1 MTIRDTFERTLSV
14 LIEPDK
20 REKTIQLQMVF
31 EDLLSITE
39 VDSSEVFPMEKMTL
53 LSDAVHRLNSHEPV
67 QYVTGIAHFY
77 GHKFTVDSR
86 VLIPRMETEE
96 LVFEAL
102 QLVKSNVIG
111 KVLDIGVGSGCILL
125 SILKACKSCQG
136 YGVDISSLALEVAQQ
151 NAELLDISC
160 TLIEDNI
167 EAPQSEILKE
177 EEWDLIVSN
186 PPYIQEDEKAVMGN
200 SVLDFEPHVALFLPD
215 SDPVGIYQSIGLYAE
230 AHLSESG
237 YLLLELNEFTADL
250 VEKEIKS
257 MSFAKVEILKDMQGK
272 KRILK
277 ARK

>member
-1 MTIRDTFERTLSV
+1 MTIRDTFEHTLSV

-31 EDLLSITE
+31 EDLLSITQ
-39 VDSSEVFPMEKMTL
+39 VDSSEVFPEDRMTL
-53 LSDAVHRLNSHEPV
+53 LSDAVERLNRHEPV

-125 SILKACKSCQG
+125 SILKTCKSCQG
-136 YGVDISSLALEVAQQ
+136 YGVDISSVALEVAQQ
-151 NAELLDISC
+151 NAGLLDISC

-167 EAPQSEILKE
+167 EAPQSEILKK

-186 PPYIQEDEKAVMGN
+186 PPYIQDHEKSVMGN
-200 SVLDFEPHVALFLPD
+200 SVLGFEPHIALFLPD
-215 SDPVGIYQSIGLYAE
+215 RDPVGIYQSIGNFAE
-230 AHLSESG
+230 KHLSESG
-237 YLLLELNEFTADL
+237 YLLLELNEFTVDL
-250 VEKEIKS
+250 VEEEIKS
-257 MSFAKVEILKDMQGK
+257 MSFAKVEILEDMQGK

-277 ARK
+277 AQK

>member
-1 MTIRDTFERTLSV
+1 MTIRDTFEYALSV

-31 EDLLSITE
+31 EDLLSITQ
-39 VDSSEVFPMEKMTL
+39 VDSSEVFPEDRMTL
-53 LSDAVHRLNSHEPV
+53 LSDAVERLNRHEPV

-125 SILKACKSCQG
+125 SILKTCKSCQG
-136 YGVDISSLALEVAQQ
+136 YGVDISSVALEVAQQ
-151 NAELLDISC
+151 NAGLLDISC

-167 EAPQSEILKE
+167 EAPQSEILKK

-186 PPYIQEDEKAVMGN
+186 PPYIQDHEKSVMGN
-200 SVLDFEPHVALFLPD
+200 SVLGFEPHIALFLPD
-215 SDPVGIYQSIGLYAE
+215 RDPVGIYQSIGNFAE
-230 AHLSESG
+230 KHLSESG

-250 VEKEIKS
+250 VEEEIKS
-257 MSFAKVEILKDMQGK
+257 MSFAKVEILEDMQGK

-277 ARK
+277 AQK

>member
-1 MTIRDTFERTLSV
+1 MTIRDTFEHALSV

-31 EDLLSITE
+31 EDLLSITQ
-39 VDSSEVFPMEKMTL
+39 VDSSEVFPEDRMTL
-53 LSDAVHRLNSHEPV
+53 LSDAVERLNRHEPV

-111 KVLDIGVGSGCILL
+111 KMLDIGVGSGCILL
-125 SILKACKSCQG
+125 SILKTCKSCQG
-136 YGVDISSLALEVAQQ
+136 YGVDISSVALEVAQQ
-151 NAELLDISC
+151 NAGLLDISC

-167 EAPQSEILKE
+167 EAPQSDILKKG
-177 EEWDLIVSN
+177 EWDLIVSN
-186 PPYIQEDEKAVMGN
+186 PPYIQDHEKSVMGN
-200 SVLDFEPHVALFLPD
+200 SVLGFEPHIALFLPD
-215 SDPVGIYQSIGLYAE
+215 RDPVGIYQSIGNFAE
-230 AHLSESG
+230 KHLSESG

-250 VEKEIKS
+250 VEEEIKS
-257 MSFAKVEILKDMQGK
+257 MSFAKVEILEDMQGK

-277 ARK
+277 AQK